1 MSASSEESVP
11 VFAYFLRGELRL
23 FGDSVGFINA
33 IFVFGISTS
42 KNVSLLINGNVL
54 INVLW

>member
-11 VFAYFLRGELRL
+11 VFAYFLRGGLRL

-33 IFVFGISTS
+33 IFVFGISHE
-42 KNVSLLINGNVL
+42 
-54 INVLW
+54 